1 MVSSEILP
9 AIFPHEI
16 VHAEVHNS
24 AVEVLASPMRVT
36 GRRLH
41 LKDAV
46 LDREERDVKSVATF
60 VVDDNVPFPVTF
72 FFQSVSDRCRGRLV
86 DDP

>member
-9 AIFPHEI
+9 AIFPLEI
-16 VHAEVHNS
+16 LHAEVHNS
-24 AVEVLASPMRVT
+24 AVEVLASHMRVT

-46 LDREERDVKSVATF
+46 LDCEERDVKSAAL
-60 VVDDNVPFPVTF
+60 P
-72 FFQSVSDRCRGRLV
+72 
-86 DDP
+86 